1 MKRRTAVSIF
11 MIMILM
17 AIVLMS
23 GCAGNNQKAGEQKEQ
38 GAAEPAIK
46 DVILA
51 TTTSTQDSGLLD
63 VLVPVFEEQTGYRV
77 KTIAVGTGAALEMGQ
92 KGDADVL
99 LVHAPAA
106 EKPLVDSGVGI
117 NYELVM
123 HNDFVLLGPPSDPA
137 GVNGTADV
145 AEAFKMVADSGAT
158 FISRGDDSGTNK
170 KELSIWKNTGIEPKG
185 QQWYQETGQGM
196 GATIA
201 VANEKQGY
209 TLSDR
214 ATYLAQAKNI
224 DLQIV
229 SEGDEVLM
237 NIYHVMN
244 INPDKFE
251 GRKINAEGGKA
262 FVEFMINRETQ
273 EVIKDFGVDQ
283 FGQPLFFPDR
293 L

>member
-1 MKRRTAVSIF
+1 MKKKIILSVF
-11 MIMILM
+11 MV
-17 AIVLMS
+17 VLLTMFALLA
-23 GCAGNNQKAGEQKEQ
+23 GCGGNDEEGGQQKQ
-38 GAAEPAIK
+38 GAAEPANK

-63 VLVPVFEEQTGYRV
+63 VLQPMFEEQTGYQL
-77 KTIAVGTGAALEMGQ
+77 KIIAVGTGAALEMGK

-99 LVHAPAA
+99 LTHAPAA

-117 NYELVM
+117 NYERVM
-123 HNDFVLLGPPSDPA
+123 HNDFVVLGPADDPA
-137 GVNGTADV
+137 EIKGTAVV
-145 AEAFKMVADSGAT
+145 AEAFEKIAGGGAT

-170 KELSIWKNTGIEPKG
+170 KELSIWKNTEVDPKG

-196 GATIA
+196 GATIT
-201 VANEKQGY
+201 VANEKLGY

-214 ATYLAQAKNI
+214 ATFLAQAENI

-244 INPDKFE
+244 INPEKFE
-251 GRKINAEGGKA
+251 GQDINAEGGKA
-262 FVEFMINRETQ
+262 FVEFMINSQTQ
-273 EVIKDFGVDQ
+273 ETIKEYGVDQ
-283 FGQPLFFPDR
+283 YGQPLFFPDR